1 MFKNT
6 IYKNISQY
14 KHNSIF
20 IKFLF
25 TFLVLFIIPL
35 ISVTIIY
42 FNTFIG
48 EQHKK
53 ILDSDLILLNHLVA
67 LTDEKVKSVEQS
79 IINLI
84 LLDKT
89 TTAMNLSDPQGQ
101 PKAVL
106 NEMRGSLNNLKIS
119 SDIVDDIFVYYRN
132 ADIVVST
139 NAVYDFDL
147 FFNSLQKNK
156 TNNLELWK
164 SFFKDNLYK
173 AEDVLPSMYVHDIYN
188 NNMVVSKTAMTFI
201 SGISYYEKN
210 PPVVYGIQ
218 VNSAIINDMIR
229 KLNITKQGFIYII
242 NREDNIVTSTDIHN
256 YYASYINKDFIG
268 SLAQN
273 PTGRILKAG
282 STDFCVLYAESGSS
296 RLKYIA
302 LIPEGEIVTGSNFIM
317 KSLILLCIA
326 LTFFTLLSAIFISGR
341 IYKPIN
347 KLVEL
352 VDTVA
357 GKYECKN
364 RNEFE
369 YLSSNI
375 DNILKDTRNMDIT
388 LKKSLAFSR
397 EKLLMNLVKGQYGF
411 MESNPGILQEMDINF
426 NYPDFCVY
434 AIKIDHFKE
443 FKQKYNE
450 LDRDLLRYMLSGIS
464 AGVNNPNVFSFAA
477 SDDEVCMILNFDSRR
492 QPDNYTSSIAQ
503 EVNGNVACHLPFTV
517 TIGAGTTKNDI
528 YKISKSYEEACFAL
542 NSRKVNSSSTY
553 VEYEKAAFVRSEY
566 YYPIDKERSIISYLK
581 AGDYNDAIK
590 VIEHIIN
597 ENFKM
602 EITFQQLHY
611 IFSELLSTIL
621 KVIYDHEGKIQDIF
635 NVENFGE
642 QLFENETAEETI
654 EWFRSI
660 CSRLCNYVT
669 EQQESGNK
677 ELIQK
682 ISQYVQE
689 NYNRDITLETVADHF
704 NISYSYLS
712 RYYKQQLGVNFLDSL
727 YELRMQKASEML
739 KDPSIKINMVAETVG
754 YNNVNHF
761 IKMFKKYAG
770 VTPGR
775 FRQIA
780 GQE

>member
-20 IKFLF
+20 IKFLL

-53 ILDSDLILLNHLVA
+53 ILDSDQILLNHLVA

-89 TTAMNLSDPQGQ
+89 TTAINLNDPQGQ

-106 NEMRGSLNNLKIS
+106 NQMRGSLNNLKIS

-147 FFNSLQKNK
+147 FFNSLQKYK
-156 TNNLELWK
+156 TNNLESWK
-164 SFFKDNLYK
+164 TFFKDNMYK
-173 AEDVLPSMYVHDIYN
+173 SEDVLPSLYVHDIFN
-188 NNMVVSKTAMTFI
+188 HNLVVSKSAMTFI

-210 PPVVYGIQ
+210 PAVVYGIE
-218 VNSAIINDMIR
+218 VNSPIINDMIR
-229 KLNITKQGFIYII
+229 KLNITKQGFIYIV
-242 NREDNIVTSTDIHN
+242 NREDDIVTSTDTGN
-256 YYASYINKDFIG
+256 AYSKFINKKFIA
-268 SLAQN
+268 SLSKN
-273 PTGRILKAG
+273 PSDNVLKA
-282 STDFCVLYAESGSS
+282 DNAEFYVLYAESGSS
-296 RLKYIA
+296 RLKYVA
-302 LIPEGEIVTGSNFIM
+302 LIPEDEIMTGSNFIM
-317 KSLILLCIA
+317 KILVLLCIV
-326 LTFFTLLSAIFISGR
+326 LTLFTLLSAIFISGR

-357 GKYECKN
+357 GKYDCKN

-369 YLSSNI
+369 YLNANI
-375 DNILKDTRNMDIT
+375 NNILKDTRNMDIT
-388 LKKSLAFSR
+388 LKKSLSFSR
-397 EKLLMNLVKGQYGF
+397 EKLLMNLIKGQYGF
-411 MESNPGILQEMDINF
+411 LESNPGILQEMDIKF
-426 NYPDFCVY
+426 SCPDFCVY
-434 AIKIDHFKE
+434 TIKIDNFKE

-450 LDRDLLRYMLSGIS
+450 FDRDLLRHMLSDITLGTGNY
-464 AGVNNPNVFSFAA
+464 GVYSFAT
-477 SDDEVCMILNFDSRR
+477 SDSEFCMIMNFESRK
-492 QPDNYTSSIAQ
+492 QPENYTSMK
-503 EVNGNVACHLPFTV
+503 VADICRSVADSLPFTV
-517 TIGAGTTKNDI
+517 TTGIGTVKNDI
-528 YKISKSYEEACFAL
+528 YKIAKSYEEACFAL
-542 NSRKVNSSSTY
+542 NCRKVNSTGTY
-553 VEYEKAAFVRSEY
+553 IEYEKAAFIRNEY

-581 AGDYNDAIK
+581 AGDYNNAIK

-597 ENFKM
+597 ENFSM
-602 EITFQQLHY
+602 DITFQQLHY

-642 QLFENETAEETI
+642 QLFELETAEDTI
-654 EWFRSI
+654 SWFRSI
-660 CSRLCNYVT
+660 CSRLCNYVL

-682 ISQYVQE
+682 ISQYVQD

-727 YELRMQKASEML
+727 YELRMKKASEML
-739 KDPSIKINMVAETVG
+739 QDPSIKINLVAETVG

-770 VTPGR
+770 VTPGK
-775 FRQIA
+775 FRQTS
-780 GQE
+780 